1 MTAASA
7 EHTAA
12 PLEKGLKT
20 GALGFVSSVVIGVAS
35 TAPGYSLAASLG
47 VVAAAVGFQ
56 SPAIMLVAFVPMF
69 LIAGSYYSLNRVD
82 PDCGTTFSWVSK
94 GMGPISGWISGWA
107 LLLADILVMASLSQ
121 IAGSY
126 TFLLIGA
133 DSLAASTFWVTVVGV
148 VWIVLMT
155 WICYRGIEIS
165 AKTQWFLLAA
175 EIVTL
180 ALFAVIALVKVYSGD
195 FPDSVNPSLDWLN
208 PFAISSSSAL
218 TAGVLTA
225 VFIYWGWD
233 TAVAVNEE
241 TEDAERTPGIAA
253 VVSTLLLLGIYVIV
267 SVAAQ
272 AVHGPDF
279 LAANQDEILAPLGQA
294 VMPFGL
300 DKLLIVAVLTSASA
314 STQTTILPA
323 TRAALSMSSHR
334 AAPKM
339 FGDIHPRY
347 LTPGVAT
354 IWMGV
359 ISIVY
364 YVALT
369 MISSNILSD
378 SITATGLMI
387 SFYLG
392 ITGVACV
399 IYFRRILFR
408 DLRTFLLAGLGPALG
423 ALMFAYIFVKSCI
436 DLAKPANSESGASW
450 LGVGPPLAITVLAL
464 LLGVILMALQWKAD
478 STFFRRKREV
488 ADMEVRI

>member
-1 MTAASA
+1 MTELTHSS
-7 EHTAA
+7 A
-12 PLEKGLKT
+12 PLDKGLKT

-47 VVAAAVGFQ
+47 VVAASVAFQ
-56 SPAIMLVAFVPMF
+56 SPAIMIVAFVPMF

-82 PDCGTTFSWVSK
+82 PDCGTTFSWVTK

-126 TFLLIGA
+126 TFLLFGA
-133 DSLAASTFWVTVVGV
+133 DSLAASTFWVTVVGAI
-148 VWIVLMT
+148 WIVVMT

-165 AKTQWFLLAA
+165 AKTQWFLLTA

-180 ALFAVIALVKVYSGD
+180 ALFAVIALFKVYNGD
-195 FPDSVNPSLDWLN
+195 FPDSVRPSLDWLN
-208 PFAISSSSAL
+208 PFAISSTSAL

-241 TEDAERTPGIAA
+241 TEDAETTPGVAA

-267 SVAAQ
+267 SVAAV
-272 AVHGPDF
+272 AVHGPAF
-279 LAANQDEILAPLGQA
+279 LAANQDEILAPLGKA

-300 DKLLIVAVLTSASA
+300 DKLLIIAVLTSASA

-323 TRAALSMSSHR
+323 TRAALSMASHG
-334 AAPKM
+334 AAPKR
-339 FGDIHPRY
+339 FGSIHPRY

-399 IYFRRILFR
+399 IYFRTILFR
-408 DLRTFLLAGLGPALG
+408 DLRTFLLAGLGPFLG
-423 ALMFAYIFVKSCI
+423 AVMFAYIFVKSCI
-436 DLAKPANSESGASW
+436 DLANPDNSDSGASW
-450 LGVGPPLAITVLAL
+450 LGVGPPLAITILAL
-464 LLGVILMALQWKAD
+464 ILGLILMALQWRVD
-478 STFFRRKREV
+478 PTFFRRKREV
-488 ADMEVRI
+488 ADLEVRI